1 MKYFKKI
8 EGEKIYLSPI
18 NIDDIELYTKW
29 LNNYKITNSIGM
41 SSTLLGVE
49 KEKNIIEDMIKSG
62 YNFSIISKEKDKL
75 LGNISLF
82 DINQIHRNAMCGIFI
97 GEEENHNKGYG
108 KEALKLLLTYGFN
121 TLNLNNVMLKVYAFN
136 KRAIAC
142 YAKTGF
148 KLIGIRRKVYFLNGE
163 YHDELFMDILAEEFK
178 NIYN

>member
-82 DINQIHRNAMCGIFI
+82 DINQIHR
-97 GEEENHNKGYG
+97 KS
-108 KEALKLLLTYGFN
+108 
-121 TLNLNNVMLKVYAFN
+121 
-136 KRAIAC
+136 R
-142 YAKTGF
+142 
-148 KLIGIRRKVYFLNGE
+148 
-163 YHDELFMDILAEEFK
+163 
-178 NIYN
+178 